1 MVTERVPLDEVLAL
15 AAELTTDLLVIEFVA
30 PEDEMFRQL
39 ARGRDHLFAGLNQEV
54 FETACRKH
62 FEIARAQ
69 DLGDHRRVYLLRKV
83 SCAR

>member
-1 MVTERVPLDEVLAL
+1 
-15 AAELTTDLLVIEFVA
+15 
-30 PEDEMFRQL
+30 MFRQL
-39 ARGRDHLFAGLNQEV
+39 ARGRDHLFAGLTQEV

-69 DLGDHRRVYLLRKV
+69 DLGDHRRVYLLRKL